1 MHNDPK
7 RPFLTGSAPHRFRCR
22 PFLTRTP
29 AISIRSPFLDF
40 HRFLAE
46 TYPLVGSWL
55 NQVTVNEYPLLYE

>member
-1 MHNDPK
+1 
-7 RPFLTGSAPHRFRCR
+7 
-22 PFLTRTP
+22 
-29 AISIRSPFLDF
+29 LDF